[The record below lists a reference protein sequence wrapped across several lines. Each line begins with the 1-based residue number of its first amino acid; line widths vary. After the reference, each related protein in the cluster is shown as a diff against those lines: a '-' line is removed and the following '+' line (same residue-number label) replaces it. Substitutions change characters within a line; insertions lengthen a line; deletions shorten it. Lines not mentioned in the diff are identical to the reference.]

1 MSVRTRLMHTVSKP
15 DRPDKAR
22 AKRMPVRV
30 TRCHSSKDSTN
41 LMTVKRAA
49 SEGSL
54 HTAEETPRP
63 TEGRKNF
70 PHRSCRLERAHLERP
85 ICNHTKGL
93 HVEKRNM
100 QPCIH
105 SLSKK
110 AKIVGCTCQIVGS
123 HLVRNLD
130 WGASISSDGAIKV
143 LPVFFSKIKEQT
155 NTKKSNF
162 VQLSS
167 QMTTCS
173 QN

>member
-1 MSVRTRLMHTVSKP
+1 MNF
-15 DRPDKAR
+15 
-22 AKRMPVRV
+22 
-30 TRCHSSKDSTN
+30 HSSKVRRHIRRSQ
-41 LMTVKRAA
+41 A
-49 SEGSL
+49 
-54 HTAEETPRP
+54 
-63 TEGRKNF
+63 RKNL

-155 NTKKSNF
+155 NTKKNPTLYSWARRWPRARRTNWRAF
-162 VQLSS
+162 DGSPWLTMASTYFATPGVKLPG
-167 QMTTCS
+167 
-173 QN
+173 